1 MNTVELSEPTYEL
14 LRRQA
19 FQQSATPDHLA
30 DALLRR
36 HLLPE
41 HAYVEVVERASGRR
55 AMIRGTNIPV
65 SIIVGYLRVGETP
78 ETIVADVMPH
88 LSLAEVYDAL
98 SYYYE
103 RSAEIDQEIAE
114 NTEAWGRAYLRE
126 HLGDEGYEAITVD
139 MRNQIRWLSDFKT
152 R

>member
-1 MNTVELSEPTYEL
+1 
-14 LRRQA
+14 
-19 FQQSATPDHLA
+19 
-30 DALLRR
+30 
-36 HLLPE
+36 
-41 HAYVEVVERASGRR
+41 
-55 AMIRGTNIPV
+55 MIRGTNIPV

-114 NTEAWGRAYLRE
+114 NTEAWGRTYLRE